1 MTRRIFT
8 LICALYLALAT
19 IYSVVTPIFEASD
32 ELWHYPMVHVLA
44 NNGLSLPVQNA
55 AVPTPWRQEGS
66 QPPLYYLIAA
76 VLIAPLDTSDLEH
89 ARRINPHADIG
100 LVLPDGNINMIVHRT
115 DAEAFPWRGTVLAVH
130 VARFFSA
137 LLGLGTVI
145 VTYCLAYQLF
155 PDKPAI
161 RLLAAS
167 LNAFLP
173 MFLFISGSVNNDNLS
188 TLLGNLLTLLIVL
201 LLKRERAPDWRDYA
215 VIGIAAGMGLL
226 SKLNIGFL
234 IPLIALALLIVS
246 IRRKDPRPFFVG
258 GLVSGGL
265 TIAIAGWWYLRN
277 LQLYGDPTGLN
288 VFLDIVGRRAIPA
301 NAAQLWAE
309 RESFTRAFWG
319 FFGGMNLPMPDLIYL
334 VLNILAGFSVI
345 SAAVFLFQI
354 ALRRRWMLARWL
366 PALITLIWIGISF
379 ASYLR
384 WTAETPASQGRLIFG
399 ALSSIC
405 VWMAVGLMWWQPV
418 FLRRLTAPALGGGM
432 ALLAV
437 LVPFTVIAPAYAPPP
452 LFQVSAD
459 ITPDFVAQDGGA
471 LALTDS
477 DIVTDRVYAGEFAR
491 IRLSWQMVERFSR
504 DWSLFVHLV
513 SPDDVI
519 VAQRDI
525 YPGAGRL
532 ALSDLDTN
540 TGWTDQIAIFIPQNA
555 FAPQRLSVEVGW
567 YHLPTGNRMII
578 SGDNAPERWIVGL
591 VDLESPPNDLGVP
604 NPISINFGDL
614 IELVGYTMSDL
625 SPAAG
630 SSIDVTLYWRALQ
643 PIAADYVVFV
653 HVIDPPTLTIHA
665 GSDAQPAAWTRPTST
680 WQTGEIIE
688 DRHTMTV
695 NPNAPPAIY
704 EVEIGLYIQNQ
715 EGGFERLRVLTPDG
729 GMANDYAYLNRIRV
743 LPREE
748 TP

>member
-8 LICALYLALAT
+8 LICALYLTLAM

-32 ELWHYPMVHVLA
+32 ELWHFPMVHVLA
-44 NNGLSLPVQNA
+44 NNGLSLPVQDA
-55 AVPTPWRQEGS
+55 AIPTPWRQEGS
-66 QPPLYYLIAA
+66 QPPLYYLLAA
-76 VLIAPLDTSDLEH
+76 ILTAPIDTSDLDYV
-89 ARRINPHADIG
+89 RRINPHADIG
-100 LVLPDGNINMIVHRT
+100 LVLPDGNLNMIVHRVS
-115 DAEAFPWRGTVLAVH
+115 AEAFPWNGTVLAVH
-130 VARFFSA
+130 VARFFSV

-155 PDKPAI
+155 PDKPAV

-167 LNAFLP
+167 FNAFLP

-201 LLKRERAPDWRDYA
+201 LLKRKRAPHWRDYA
-215 VIGIAAGMGLL
+215 LIGIAAGMGLL

-246 IRRKDPRPFFVG
+246 IRRKDPRPFIVG

-277 LQLYGDPTGLN
+277 LQLYSDPTGLN

-301 NAAQLWAE
+301 KAAQLWAE

-334 VLNILAGFSVI
+334 VLNILAGFSLT
-345 SAAVFLFQI
+345 SALLFLFQT
-354 ALRRRWMLARWL
+354 ALRRRWTLARWL
-366 PALITLIWIGISF
+366 PALITLIWIDVSF

-384 WTAETPASQGRLIFG
+384 WTIETPASQGRLIFG

-405 VWMAVGLMWWQPV
+405 VWIAVGLTWWQPV

-432 ALLAV
+432 ALLAA
-437 LVPFTVIAPAYAPPP
+437 LVPFTVIAPAYAPPA
-452 LFQVSAD
+452 LTQVSAD
-459 ITPDFVAQDGGA
+459 RTPDFVAQDGGA
-471 LALTDS
+471 LALTSS
-477 DIVTDRVYAGEFAR
+477 DIVTARVNAGEFAH
-491 IRLSWQMVERFSR
+491 IRLSWQTIERFGR

-532 ALSDLDTN
+532 ALSDLEVN
-540 TGWTDQIAIFIPQNA
+540 TVWTDQIAVFIPQNA

-578 SGDNAPERWIVGL
+578 SGENAPERRIVGF

-604 NPISINFGDL
+604 NPIAINFGDL

-653 HVIDPPTLTIHA
+653 HIIDPPTLTIHA

-680 WQTGEIIE
+680 WQMGEIIE
-688 DRHTMTV
+688 DRHIMTV

-715 EGGFERLRVLTPDG
+715 DGGFDRLRVVTPDG
-729 GMANDYAYLNRIRV
+729 GMANDYAYLNRVRI

>member
-1 MTRRIFT
+1 MTRQLLA
-8 LICALYLALAT
+8 LICALYVALAST
-19 IYSVVTPIFEASD
+19 YSVVTPIFEASD

-44 NNGLSLPVQNA
+44 NNGLNLPVQNPS
-55 AVPTPWRQEGS
+55 VPTPWRQEGS

-76 VLIAPLDTSDLEH
+76 VLTAPIDTSDLDSV
-89 ARRINPHADIG
+89 RRINPHADIG
-100 LVLPDGNINMIVHRT
+100 LVLPDGNFNMIVHRP

-130 VARFFSA
+130 VARFLSV

-201 LLKRERAPDWRDYA
+201 LLKRERVPHWRDYA
-215 VIGIAAGMGLL
+215 LIGAAAGMGLL

-234 IPLIALALLIVS
+234 IPLVALALLIVAL
-246 IRRKDPRPFFVG
+246 RRKDPRPFFIG
-258 GLVSGGL
+258 GVVSGGL

-319 FFGGMNLPMPDLIYL
+319 FFGGMNLPMPDPIYL
-334 VLNILAGFSVI
+334 ILNLLAGFNLI
-345 SAAVFLFQI
+345 SAVMFLVQTAI
-354 ALRRRWMLARWL
+354 RRRWTLTRWL
-366 PALITLIWIGISF
+366 PALITLTWIGVSF
-379 ASYLR
+379 VSYLR

-405 VWMAVGLMWWQPV
+405 VWMAVGLLWWQPIW
-418 FLRRLTAPALGGGM
+418 LRRLTAPALGGGF
-432 ALLAV
+432 ALLAAIV
-437 LVPFTVIAPAYAPPP
+437 SFTVIAPAYARPPMT
-452 LFQVSAD
+452 QVSAD
-459 ITPDFVAQDGGA
+459 MTPDFIAQDGGA
-471 LALTDS
+471 IRLLGADILTE
-477 DIVTDRVYAGEFAR
+477 RVYAGEFVHL
-491 IRLSWQMVERFSR
+491 RLEWGIVERFNR

-532 ALSDLDTN
+532 ALSDLN
-540 TGWTDQIAIFIPQNA
+540 ANIAWTDEIAVFVPANA
-555 FAPQRLSVEVGW
+555 FAPQALSVEIGW
-567 YHLPTGNRMII
+567 YHLPTGDRMMIG
-578 SGDNAPERWIVGL
+578 GDDPPERRVIGS
-591 VDLESPPNDLGVP
+591 VDLASRPNDLGVP
-604 NPISINFGDL
+604 NPISINFGNL

-630 SSIDVTLYWRALQ
+630 SAIDVTLYWRALQ
-643 PIAADYVVFV
+643 PITTDYVVFV
-653 HVIDPPTLTIHA
+653 HIIDPPTLTIYA
-665 GSDAQPAAWTRPTST
+665 GSDAQPAGWTRPTTT
-680 WQTGEIIE
+680 WQMGEIIE

-695 NPNAPPAIY
+695 NPDAPPAIY
-704 EVEIGLYIQNQ
+704 EVEIGLYVQNQ
-715 EGGFERLRVLTPDG
+715 DGGFDRLRVVTPDG
-729 GMANDYAYLNRIRV
+729 GMANDYAYLNRVRI
-743 LPREE
+743 LPRED

>member
-1 MTRRIFT
+1 MTRRVFT

-44 NNGLSLPVQNA
+44 NNGLRLPVQDP
-55 AVPTPWRQEGS
+55 AVQTPWRQEGS

-76 VLIAPLDTSDLEH
+76 VLTAPIDTGDLEYV
-89 ARRINPHADIG
+89 RRINPHADIG
-100 LVLPDGNINMIVHRT
+100 LVLPDGNLNMIVHRHDT
-115 DAEAFPWRGTVLAVH
+115 EAFPWRGTVLAVH
-130 VARFFSA
+130 VARLSSV

-161 RLLAAS
+161 RLLGTA

-188 TLLGNLLTLLIVL
+188 NLLGNLLTLLIVL
-201 LLKRERAPDWRDYA
+201 LLKRERAPAWRDYA
-215 VIGIAAGMGLL
+215 LIGITAGMGLL

-234 IPLIALALLIVS
+234 IPLIALALLLVS
-246 IRRKDPRPFFVG
+246 LRCKDPRPFFFG
-258 GLVSGGL
+258 GLISGGL
-265 TIAIAGWWYLRN
+265 TIAIAGWWYVRN

-288 VFLDIVGRRAIPA
+288 VFLDIVGRRAIRA

-319 FFGGMNLPMPDLIYL
+319 FFGGMNLPMPDPIYMI
-334 VLNILAGFSVI
+334 LNVVAGFSQI
-345 SAAVFLFQI
+345 SALVFLSQT
-354 ALRRRWMLARWL
+354 ALRRRWTLARWL
-366 PALITLIWIGISF
+366 PALITLIWIGVSF

-399 ALSSIC
+399 ALASIW
-405 VWMAVGLMWWQPV
+405 VWIAVGLLWWQPIR
-418 FLRRLTAPALGGGM
+418 LRRLTAPALGGGM
-432 ALLAV
+432 ALLAA
-437 LVPFTVIAPAYAPPP
+437 LVPFTVIAPAYAPPA
-452 LFQVSAD
+452 LTQVSAD
-459 ITPDFVAQDGGA
+459 TTPDFIAQDGGA
-471 LALTDS
+471 LTLIDSDILTDS
-477 DIVTDRVYAGEFAR
+477 VHAGEFVH
-491 IRLSWQMVERFSR
+491 IRLSWGIVERFSR
-504 DWSLFVHLV
+504 DWSLFLHLV

-525 YPGAGRL
+525 YPGGGRL
-532 ALSDLDTN
+532 ALSDLDVKI
-540 TGWTDQIAIFIPQNA
+540 GWTDDIAVFIPQNA

-578 SGDNAPERWIVGL
+578 SGENAPERWIIGFVN
-591 VDLESPPNDLGVP
+591 LESKPNDLGAP

-614 IELVGYTMSDL
+614 IELIGYTMSDL

-630 SSIDVTLYWRALQ
+630 SSFDVTLYWRALK
-643 PIAADYVVFV
+643 PITTDYVVFV
-653 HVIDPPTLTIHA
+653 HLIDPPTLTIHA
-665 GSDAQPAAWTRPTST
+665 GSDAQPAGWTRPTST
-680 WQTGEIIE
+680 WQMGEIIE

-715 EGGFERLRVLTPDG
+715 DGGFDRLRVVTPDG
-729 GMANDYAYLNRIRV
+729 GMANDYAYLNRVRV